1 MCAQDDAHAVRDAR
15 LGIWEQHPG
24 LRANYTARA
33 AQHAQRQRK
42 AYALADTLLHISQ
55 ADSDSERAAFPFVR
69 HVGLLRLSL
78 TRIASDLSAHTRARG
93 GDDAPPSGRVIG
105 FLGNGQTPTN
115 HLAVQ
120 WFLNSCWASLRA
132 KTPDLRLR
140 LIGLPPGYKVGAD
153 GSERKCDP
161 QEDVHC
167 GWAWGTPYLGLED
180 RHGIDT
186 LGFVS
191 QACNR
196 AQSGVIGRNRA

>member
-1 MCAQDDAHAVRDAR
+1 MRCATLGSGSGSSTPACGPTIRLAR
-15 LGIWEQHPG
+15 HSTRNGS
-24 LRANYTARA
+24 AR
-33 AQHAQRQRK
+33 RMR
-42 AYALADTLLHISQ
+42 
-55 ADSDSERAAFPFVR
+55 
-69 HVGLLRLSL
+69 SL
-78 TRIASDLSAHTRARG
+78 TRCCTSRRQTATQSALPSLSYVTSACCGSRSRASPPTSARTRGHVAG
-93 GDDAPPSGRVIG
+93 TMPPRVAVS
-105 FLGNGQTPTN
+105 LASLATN

-196 AQSGVIGRNRA
+196 AQSGVIGRNRAQSGVIGRNRA